1 PKILPVPVQPGLHSF
16 GSGGSWFGDLG
27 SLQQRIVRPGEDWNY
42 RKKKIKG
49 DGKPTKTAQED
60 HLQHIPFR
68 LREIMKSK
76 DKMKNESL
84 GSKKLKKG
92 EHLKS
97 SKPKDAL
104 DGDIAVPRFRKGK
117 TESVG
122 AYVRRME
129 NETKHVLFLTNNQV
143 ERKPEL
149 DSDKQDKAAGT
160 GKSEKK
166 KEYAKM
172 RLSKLQQKKL
182 DKQEDKIEKELFV
195 DNVPFGE
202 VSMAPPSLSTKP
214 KKAPIKTQLLLN
226 SLLGHSMASTAK
238 PSMAR
243 QRMMEEERQRAVEA
257 YRLLKKQKQQEQQ
270 TRKASLG
277 KLLNLE

>member
-1 PKILPVPVQPGLHSF
+1 MGKNKTSKTKESEKQAGKTGHNLS
-16 GSGGSWFGDLG
+16 
-27 SLQQRIVRPGEDWNY
+27 
-42 RKKKIKG
+42 KKKFKG
-49 DGKPTKTAQED
+49 DGKAKKTTQED

-76 DKMKNESL
+76 DKMKTKSL
-84 GSKKLKKG
+84 GSKKLKNAIS
-92 EHLKS
+92 LQ
-97 SKPKDAL
+97 SKPDDAL
-104 DGDIAVPRFRKGK
+104 DGDITVPRFRRGK
-117 TESVG
+117 KESVR

-149 DSDKQDKAAGT
+149 DPEKQDKPSGM

-166 KEYAKM
+166 KEYAKTK
-172 RLSKLQQKKL
+172 LSKQQQKKL
-182 DKQEDKIEKELFV
+182 DRQEDKLEKELFV

-214 KKAPIKTQLLLN
+214 KKASVKTQASKGLLLN
-226 SLLGHSMASTAK
+226 SLLGHTVASTAK

-243 QRMMEEERQRAVEA
+243 QRMMEEERQRAVDA
-257 YRLLKKQKQQEQQ
+257 YRLLKKQKQQEHQ
-270 TRKASLG
+270 TRTARLG

>member
-1 PKILPVPVQPGLHSF
+1 MGKNKT
-16 GSGGSWFGDLG
+16 DKTK
-27 SLQQRIVRPGEDWNY
+27 D
-42 RKKKIKG
+42 KKKIKG
-49 DGKPTKTAQED
+49 DGKPKKTAQED

-84 GSKKLKKG
+84 GGKKLKK
-92 EHLKS
+92 
-97 SKPKDAL
+97 

-129 NETKHVLFLTNNQV
+129 NETQHVLFLTNNQV

-149 DSDKQDKAAGT
+149 EPDKQDKAAGT

-166 KEYAKM
+166 KD
-172 RLSKLQQKKL
+172 KLQQKKL
-182 DKQEDKIEKELFV
+182 DKQEDQIEKELFV

-214 KKAPIKTQLLLN
+214 KKAPVKTQASKELLLN

-270 TRKASLG
+270 TRNANLG

>member
-1 PKILPVPVQPGLHSF
+1 MGKNKTSKTKESKRQADKTARNPS
-16 GSGGSWFGDLG
+16 
-27 SLQQRIVRPGEDWNY
+27 
-42 RKKKIKG
+42 KKKIKG

-84 GSKKLKKG
+84 GSKKLKKA
-92 EHLKS
+92 LS
-97 SKPKDAL
+97 LQSKPKDAL

-214 KKAPIKTQLLLN
+214 KKAPIKTQASKELLLN

>member
-1 PKILPVPVQPGLHSF
+1 MGKNKTDKTKESKRQADKTGQNPS
-16 GSGGSWFGDLG
+16 
-27 SLQQRIVRPGEDWNY
+27 
-42 RKKKIKG
+42 KKKIKG
-49 DGKPTKTAQED
+49 DGKPKKTAQED

-84 GSKKLKKG
+84 GGKKLKKA
-92 EHLKS
+92 LLLQ
-97 SKPKDAL
+97 SKPNDTLGL

-129 NETKHVLFLTNNQV
+129 NETQHVLFLTNNQV

-149 DSDKQDKAAGT
+149 EPDKQDKAAGT

-182 DKQEDKIEKELFV
+182 DKQEDQIEKELFV

-214 KKAPIKTQLLLN
+214 KKAPVKTQASKELLLN

-270 TRKASLG
+270 TRNANLG